1 MYTGLLSDKFVLT
14 NSLLYQGDVWSLGV
28 SMVHLLRGAH
38 PFAALRSYWELR
50 TSISSVTTEAILP
63 KGDA

>member
-1 MYTGLLSDKFVLT
+1 
-14 NSLLYQGDVWSLGV
+14 
-28 SMVHLLRGAH
+28 MVHLLRGAH
-38 PFAALRSYWELR
+38 PFAALRSYSELR